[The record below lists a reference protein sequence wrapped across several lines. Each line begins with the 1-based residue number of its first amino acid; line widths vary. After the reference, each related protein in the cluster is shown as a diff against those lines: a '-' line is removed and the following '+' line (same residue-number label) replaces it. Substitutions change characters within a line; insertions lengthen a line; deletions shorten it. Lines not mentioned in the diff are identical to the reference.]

1 MGTFRLTVEVTDRRH
16 LPAILREAA
25 DQIEATSSDRRVSGR
40 IDGSGGLIGVF
51 VLVDD
56 DPRWQATMR
65 RQFDEA
71 VTPAPPANDDVVD
84 PDLQVGPAGGWKP
97 CSSDPRSS

>member
-1 MGTFRLTVEVTDRRH
+1 MATFRLTAEVTNRQQ

-25 DQIEATSSDRRVSGR
+25 DQIEATPPDRKVSGR

-56 DPRWQATMR
+56 DP
-65 RQFDEA
+65 
-71 VTPAPPANDDVVD
+71 V
-84 PDLQVGPAGGWKP
+84 
-97 CSSDPRSS
+97 